1 MKAKE
6 RKRFLSELFETS
18 SSDDEIEET
27 LSAIKEKSQ
36 KLKDYVNIVN
46 KYLNKKIIYNNKY

>member
-18 SSDDEIEET
+18 SSDEIEET

-36 KLKDYVNIVN
+36 KVKDYVNIVN